1 MPCMKLEN
9 DGDATGRQ
17 THCIQ
22 PGLPSTTVQ
31 ILSGKLHLTA
41 AQGNNSMH
49 F

>member
-17 THCIQ
+17 TPCIQ
-22 PGLPSTTVQ
+22 PGLPSTTSEFC
-31 ILSGKLHLTA
+31 LGNCTSPRLKA
-41 AQGNNSMH
+41 NNSMR

>member
-22 PGLPSTTVQ
+22 PRAPLHHVQ